1 MAKFPHIKQRD
12 QMDCGPTC
20 LKMITKYYGKNFS
33 LPYLR
38 ENCYI
43 GKQGVSLLG
52 IATAAEKV
60 GLRTL
65 AVQIDIDTII
75 EEKPVPFIAHWNQN
89 HFVVVYKITNKKVFV
104 ADPASQLLEYSHQE
118 FKKAWVQANSEGNTE
133 RKEGNQQGEET
144 GIALLIETTPE
155 FDNQDEVEES
165 KASFSYL
172 LGYLKPYKGAIFQLF
187 LGLLGATLLSLFL
200 PLLTQALVDTG
211 IQQKNLSFVY
221 VVLIAQLLFF
231 VSKNL
236 INLIRSWILLQISV
250 RLNIQIVSD
259 FLAKMIRLPLPFFES
274 KNLGDI
280 LQRMQDNQRIEQFL
294 SGTLLDFVFS
304 LASLFSVSILVIFY
318 SPIIFLLFM
327 VGSTLYIVWI
337 LLFLKKRKVLDN
349 KRFALS
355 SSTQSNEV
363 ELVQGMAEIKFNNF
377 EKEKRWEWERLQ
389 VKRAKLAMKSLR
401 LSQFQ
406 QYGGG
411 FINELKNIIITFWAA
426 YEVIQGSM
434 TLGMMMA
441 VQQVLGQ
448 MEVPLMQSIN
458 FIQQGQD
465 AKLSLERL
473 GEIHD
478 QKDEDS
484 EEFLIKELPE
494 GENSRDIYLKN
505 VTFRYGTPH
514 SQPAIDDLTLH
525 IPAGKTTAIV
535 GESGSGKTTLLKLL
549 LKYYIPQSGQITVGS
564 LPLTALSSSIWRST
578 IGSVMQEGF
587 IFSES
592 IAKNIALGDEQPTQ
606 NRLIKST
613 QIANIYEHIQSLPLG
628 FHTKIGQSGEGVS
641 QGQKQRLL
649 IARAVY
655 KDPDYL
661 FFDEATSALD
671 AKNEKVISE
680 NLQNFGKSKTQI
692 IIAHRLSTV
701 KNADQIIFLEKGKI
715 KEQGTHQELVEKKG
729 MYFNLVKNQLE
740 LAG

>member
-1 MAKFPHIKQRD
+1 
-12 QMDCGPTC
+12 
-20 LKMITKYYGKNFS
+20 
-33 LPYLR
+33 
-38 ENCYI
+38 
-43 GKQGVSLLG
+43 
-52 IATAAEKV
+52 
-60 GLRTL
+60 
-65 AVQIDIDTII
+65 
-75 EEKPVPFIAHWNQN
+75 
-89 HFVVVYKITNKKVFV
+89 
-104 ADPASQLLEYSHQE
+104 
-118 FKKAWVQANSEGNTE
+118 
-133 RKEGNQQGEET
+133 
-144 GIALLIETTPE
+144 
-155 FDNQDEVEES
+155 
-165 KASFSYL
+165 
-172 LGYLKPYKGAIFQLF
+172 
-187 LGLLGATLLSLFL
+187 LGATLLSLFL

-231 VSKNL
+231 LSKNF
-236 INLIRSWILLQISV
+236 INLIRSWILLQLSV

-294 SGTLLDFVFS
+294 SGTLLDFIFS
-304 LASLFSVSILVIFY
+304 LASLFSVGILVVFY
-318 SPIIFLLFM
+318 SPVIFILFLI
-327 VGSTLYIVWI
+327 GSFLYITWI
-337 LLFLKKRKVLDN
+337 LLFLKRRKVLDN

-363 ELVQGMAEIKFNNF
+363 ELIQGMAEIKFNNF

-448 MEVPLMQSIN
+448 MEVPLLQSVN
-458 FIQQGQD
+458 FIQEGQD

-484 EEFLIKELPE
+484 AQGNENFLVKELPE

-564 LPLTALSSSIWRST
+564 LPLTALSSSVWRSA

-592 IAKNIALGDEQPTQ
+592 IAKNIALGDERPTQ

-613 QIANIYEHIQSLPLG
+613 QIANIFEHIQSLPLG

-655 KDPDYL
+655 KNPDYL

-680 NLQNFGKSKTQI
+680 NLQTFGKSKTQI

-701 KNADQIIFLEKGKI
+701 KNADQIIFL
-715 KEQGTHQELVEKKG
+715 V
-729 MYFNLVKNQLE
+729 
-740 LAG
+740 

>member
-1 MAKFPHIKQRD
+1 MTKFPHIKQRD

-33 LPYLR
+33 LPFLR

-65 AVQIDIDTII
+65 AVQIDIQTII
-75 EEKPVPFIAHWNQN
+75 EEKPVPFIVHWNQN
-89 HFVVVYKITNKKVFV
+89 HFVVVYKITNKTVFV
-104 ADPASQLLEYSHQE
+104 ADPASQLLEYTHQE
-118 FKKAWVQANSEGNTE
+118 FRKAWIQAGGAGKEGNSEG
-133 RKEGNQQGEET
+133 EEQ
-144 GIALLIETTPE
+144 GIALLIETTPD

-165 KASFSYL
+165 KASFGDL
-172 LGYLKPYKGAIFQLF
+172 LNYLKPYKAVIFQLF

-231 VSKNL
+231 LSKNF
-236 INLIRSWILLQISV
+236 INLIRSWILLQLSV

-294 SGTLLDFVFS
+294 SGTLLDFIFS
-304 LASLFSVSILVIFY
+304 LASLFSVGILVVFY
-318 SPIIFLLFM
+318 SPVIFILFLI
-327 VGSTLYIVWI
+327 GSFLYITWI
-337 LLFLKKRKVLDN
+337 LLFLKRRKVLDN

-363 ELVQGMAEIKFNNF
+363 ELIQGMAEIKFNNF

-448 MEVPLMQSIN
+448 MEVPLLQSVN
-458 FIQQGQD
+458 FIQEGQD

-484 EEFLIKELPE
+484 AQGNENFLVKELPE

-564 LPLTALSSSIWRST
+564 LPLTALSSSVWRSA

-592 IAKNIALGDEQPTQ
+592 IAKNIALGDERPTQ

-613 QIANIYEHIQSLPLG
+613 QIANIFEHIQSLPLG

-655 KDPDYL
+655 KNPDYL

-680 NLQNFGKSKTQI
+680 NLQTFGKSKTQI

-701 KNADQIIFLEKGKI
+701 KNADQIIFL
-715 KEQGTHQELVEKKG
+715 V
-729 MYFNLVKNQLE
+729 
-740 LAG
+740 

>member
-1 MAKFPHIKQRD
+1 
-12 QMDCGPTC
+12 MDCGPTC

-33 LPYLR
+33 LPFLR

-52 IATAAEKV
+52 IATAAEKI

-65 AVQIDIDTII
+65 AVQIDIDTVI

-89 HFVVVYKITNKKVFV
+89 HFVVVYKITNKTVFV
-104 ADPASQLLEYSHQE
+104 ADPASQLLEYSHKE
-118 FKKAWVQANSEGNTE
+118 FKKAWIQASSA
-133 RKEGNQQGEET
+133 GNQQSNQAEET

-155 FDNQDEVEES
+155 FDNQEEVEES
-165 KASFSYL
+165 KASFNYL
-172 LGYLKPYKGAIFQLF
+172 LRYLKPYKGAIFQLF

-327 VGSTLYIVWI
+327 AGSTIYILWI

-363 ELVQGMAEIKFNNF
+363 ELIQGMAEIKFNNF

-389 VKRAKLAMKSLR
+389 VKRAKLSMQSLR

-484 EEFLIKELPE
+484 EEFLVKELPQ
-494 GENSRDIYLKN
+494 GENSRDIYLNN

-514 SQPAIDDLTLH
+514 SLPAIDDLTLH

-564 LPLTALSSSIWRST
+564 LPLTALSSSVWRAT

-592 IAKNIALGDEQPTQ
+592 IAKNIALGDESPTQ
-606 NRLIKST
+606 NRLINAT
-613 QIANIYEHIQSLPLG
+613 QTANIYEHIQSLPLG

-680 NLQNFGKSKTQI
+680 NLQKFGQSKTQI

-715 KEQGTHQELVEKKG
+715 REQGTHLELVEKRG

>member
-1 MAKFPHIKQRD
+1 LSFGNFNLILQQNKIVLLRKYKMTKFPHIKQRD

-33 LPYLR
+33 LPFLR

-65 AVQIDIDTII
+65 AVQIDIQTII
-75 EEKPVPFIAHWNQN
+75 EEKPVPFIVHWNQN
-89 HFVVVYKITNKKVFV
+89 HFVVVYKITNKTVFV
-104 ADPASQLLEYSHQE
+104 ADPASQLLEYTHQE
-118 FKKAWVQANSEGNTE
+118 FRKAWIQAGGAGKEGNSEG
-133 RKEGNQQGEET
+133 EEQ
-144 GIALLIETTPE
+144 GIALLIETTPD

-165 KASFSYL
+165 KASFGYL
-172 LGYLKPYKGAIFQLF
+172 LNYLKPYKAVIFQLF

-231 VSKNL
+231 LSKNF
-236 INLIRSWILLQISV
+236 INLIRSWILLQLSV

-294 SGTLLDFVFS
+294 SGTLLDFIFS
-304 LASLFSVSILVIFY
+304 LASLFSVGILVVFY
-318 SPIIFLLFM
+318 SPVIFILFLI
-327 VGSTLYIVWI
+327 GSFLYITWI
-337 LLFLKKRKVLDN
+337 LLFLKRRKVLDN

-363 ELVQGMAEIKFNNF
+363 ELIQGMAEIKFNNF

-448 MEVPLMQSIN
+448 MEVPLLQSVN
-458 FIQQGQD
+458 FIQEGQD

-484 EEFLIKELPE
+484 AQGNENFLVKELPE

-564 LPLTALSSSIWRST
+564 LPLTALSSSVWRSA

-592 IAKNIALGDEQPTQ
+592 IAKNIALGDERPTQ

-613 QIANIYEHIQSLPLG
+613 QIANIFEHIQSLPLG

-655 KDPDYL
+655 KNPDYL

-680 NLQNFGKSKTQI
+680 NLQTFGKSKTQI

-701 KNADQIIFLEKGKI
+701 KNADQIIFL
-715 KEQGTHQELVEKKG
+715 V
-729 MYFNLVKNQLE
+729 
-740 LAG
+740 

>member
-33 LPYLR
+33 LPFLR

-52 IATAAEKV
+52 IATAAENI

-65 AVQIDIDTII
+65 AVQIDIETLI

-104 ADPASQLLEYSHQE
+104 ADPASQLLEYTHQE
-118 FKKAWVQANSEGNTE
+118 FKKAWIQANGAA
-133 RKEGNQQGEET
+133 KEGQIKEEET
-144 GIALLIETTPE
+144 GIALLIETTPD
-155 FDNQDEVEES
+155 FDNQDDVEES
-165 KASFSYL
+165 KASFGYL
-172 LGYLKPYKGAIFQLF
+172 LNYLKPYKAIIFQLF

-231 VSKNL
+231 LSKNF
-236 INLIRSWILLQISV
+236 INLIRSWILLQLSV

-294 SGTLLDFVFS
+294 SGTLLDFIFS
-304 LASLFSVSILVIFY
+304 LASLFSVGILVVIY
-318 SPIIFLLFM
+318 SPVIFALFLA
-327 VGSTLYIVWI
+327 GSALYITWI

-389 VKRAKLAMKSLR
+389 VKRAKLSMQSLR

-448 MEVPLMQSIN
+448 MEVPLLQSVN
-458 FIQQGQD
+458 FVQQGQD

-473 GEIHD
+473 AEIHE

-484 EEFLIKELPE
+484 EDFLIKELPQ
-494 GENSRDIYLKN
+494 GENSRDIHLKN

-525 IPAGKTTAIV
+525 IPTGKTTAIV

-564 LPLTALSSSIWRST
+564 LPLTALSSSVWRAT

-592 IAKNIALGDEQPTQ
+592 IAKNIALGDERPTQ
-606 NRLIKST
+606 KHLIEAT
-613 QIANIYEHIQSLPLG
+613 QTANIYEHIQTLPLG

-680 NLQNFGKSKTQI
+680 NLQRFGKSKTQI

-715 KEQGTHQELVEKKG
+715 REQGTHEELVEKRG

>member
-1 MAKFPHIKQRD
+1 MAKFPHVKQRD

-20 LKMITKYYGKNFS
+20 LKMITKHYGKNFS
-33 LPYLR
+33 LPFLR
-38 ENCYI
+38 ENAYI

-52 IATAAEKV
+52 IATAAEKI

-65 AVQIDIDTII
+65 SVQIDIQTLI

-104 ADPASQLLEYSHQE
+104 ADPASQLLEYSHEE
-118 FKKAWVQANSEGNTE
+118 FKKAWIQGQATEGE
-133 RKEGNQQGEET
+133 DGEER
-144 GIALLIETTPE
+144 GIALLLETSPDFYAQE
-155 FDNQDEVEES
+155 DVKES
-165 KASFSYL
+165 KATFGYL
-172 LGYLKPYKGAIFQLF
+172 LKYLKPYKAIIFQLF

-221 VVLIAQLLFF
+221 VVLAAQLVFF

-236 INLIRSWILLQISV
+236 INLIRSWILLQVSV

-259 FLAKMIRLPLPFFES
+259 FLAKLIRLPLPFFES

-294 SGTLLDFVFS
+294 SGTLLDFIFS
-304 LASLFSVSILVIFY
+304 LASLFSVGILVIFY
-318 SPIIFLLFM
+318 SPIIFLLFLI
-327 VGSTLYIVWI
+327 GSSLYVTWI
-337 LLFLKKRKVLDN
+337 LLFLKKRRLLDD

-389 VKRAKLAMKSLR
+389 VKRAKLAMQSLR
-401 LSQFQ
+401 LSQLQ

-448 MEVPLMQSIN
+448 MEVPLIQSVS

-478 QKDEDS
+478 QKDEDEES
-484 EEFLIKELPE
+484 ENSLIKELPV
-494 GENSRDIYLKN
+494 GEFSKDIYLKN

-564 LPLTALSSSIWRST
+564 LPLPVLSSSIWRAT

-592 IAKNIALGDEQPTQ
+592 IAKNIALGDDNPTQ
-606 NRLIKST
+606 RRLIEAT
-613 QIANIYEHIQSLPLG
+613 QTANIFEHIQSLPLG
-628 FHTKIGQSGEGVS
+628 FHTKVGQSGEGLS

-655 KDPDYL
+655 KNPEYL

-671 AKNEKVISE
+671 AKNEKIISK
-680 NLQNFGKSKTQI
+680 NLQNFGQSKTQI

-701 KNADQIIFLEKGKI
+701 KNADQIVFLEKGKI
-715 KEQGTHQELVEKKG
+715 KELGTHEELVKKRG
-729 MYFNLVKNQLE
+729 MYYNLVKNQLE

>member
-1 MAKFPHIKQRD
+1 MSFGNFNLILQQNKIVLLRKYKMTKFPHIKQRD

-33 LPYLR
+33 LPFLR

-65 AVQIDIDTII
+65 AVQIDIQTII
-75 EEKPVPFIAHWNQN
+75 EEKPVPFIVHWNQN
-89 HFVVVYKITNKKVFV
+89 HFVVVYKITNKTVFV
-104 ADPASQLLEYSHQE
+104 ADPASQLLEYTHQE
-118 FKKAWVQANSEGNTE
+118 FRKAWIQAGGAGKEGNSEG
-133 RKEGNQQGEET
+133 EEQ
-144 GIALLIETTPE
+144 GIALLIETTPD

-165 KASFSYL
+165 KASFGYL
-172 LGYLKPYKGAIFQLF
+172 LNYLKPYKAVIFQLF

-231 VSKNL
+231 LSKNF
-236 INLIRSWILLQISV
+236 INLIRSWILLQLSV

-294 SGTLLDFVFS
+294 SGTLLDFIFS
-304 LASLFSVSILVIFY
+304 LASLFSVGILVVFY
-318 SPIIFLLFM
+318 SPVIFILFLI
-327 VGSTLYIVWI
+327 GSFLYITWI
-337 LLFLKKRKVLDN
+337 LLFLKRRKVLDN

-363 ELVQGMAEIKFNNF
+363 ELIQGMAEIKFNNF

-448 MEVPLMQSIN
+448 MEVPLLQSVN
-458 FIQQGQD
+458 FIQEGQD

-484 EEFLIKELPE
+484 AQGNENFLVKELPE

-564 LPLTALSSSIWRST
+564 LPLTALSSSVWRSA

-592 IAKNIALGDEQPTQ
+592 IAKNIALGDERPTQ

-613 QIANIYEHIQSLPLG
+613 QIANIFEHIQSLPLG

-655 KDPDYL
+655 KNPDYL

-680 NLQNFGKSKTQI
+680 NLQTFGKSKTQI

-701 KNADQIIFLEKGKI
+701 KNADQIIFL
-715 KEQGTHQELVEKKG
+715 V
-729 MYFNLVKNQLE
+729 
-740 LAG
+740 

>member
-33 LPYLR
+33 LPFLR

-52 IATAAEKV
+52 IATAAEKI

-65 AVQIDIDTII
+65 AVQIDIDTVI
-75 EEKPVPFIAHWNQN
+75 EERPVPFIAHWNQN

-104 ADPASQLLEYSHQE
+104 ADPASQLLEYSHKE
-118 FKKAWVQANSEGNTE
+118 FKKAWTQASTE
-133 RKEGNQQGEET
+133 EKENNNQAQET

-155 FDNQDEVEES
+155 FDSQEEVEES

-172 LGYLKPYKGAIFQLF
+172 LRYLKPYKGAIFQLF

-318 SPIIFLLFM
+318 SPIIFLLFLA
-327 VGSTLYIVWI
+327 GSTIYIVWI

-363 ELVQGMAEIKFNNF
+363 ELIQGMAEIKFNNF

-389 VKRAKLAMKSLR
+389 VKRAKLAMQSLR

-484 EEFLIKELPE
+484 EEFLIKELPK
-494 GENSRDIYLKN
+494 GKNSRDIYLKN

-564 LPLTALSSSIWRST
+564 LPLTALSSSVWRTT

-592 IAKNIALGDEQPTQ
+592 IAKNIALGDERPTQ
-606 NRLIKST
+606 NNLIHAT
-613 QIANIYEHIQSLPLG
+613 QIANIYEHIQTLPLG
-628 FHTKIGQSGEGVS
+628 FYTKIGQSGEGVS

-655 KDPDYL
+655 KNPDYL

-680 NLQNFGKSKTQI
+680 NLQKFGESKTQI

-715 KEQGTHQELVEKKG
+715 REQGTHQELVEKKG

>member
-33 LPYLR
+33 LPFLR

-52 IATAAEKV
+52 IATAAEKI

-65 AVQIDIDTII
+65 AVQIDIDTVI
-75 EEKPVPFIAHWNQN
+75 EERPVPFIAHWNQN

-104 ADPASQLLEYSHQE
+104 ADPASQLLEYSHKE
-118 FKKAWVQANSEGNTE
+118 FKKAWIQAGSTGS
-133 RKEGNQQGEET
+133 KENQQGEEQ

-165 KASFSYL
+165 KASFNYL

-236 INLIRSWILLQISV
+236 INLVRSWILLQISV

-318 SPIIFLLFM
+318 SPVIFLLFM
-327 VGSTLYIVWI
+327 AGSTLYILWI
-337 LLFLKKRKVLDN
+337 LLFLKRRKVLDN

-363 ELVQGMAEIKFNNF
+363 ELIQGMAEIKFNNF

-389 VKRAKLAMKSLR
+389 VQRAKLAMKSLR

-484 EEFLIKELPE
+484 EAFLVKELPE

-514 SQPAIDDLTLH
+514 SQPAIDNLTLH

-564 LPLTALSSSIWRST
+564 LPLTALSSSIWRAA

-592 IAKNIALGDEQPTQ
+592 IAKNIALGDERPTQ
-606 NRLIKST
+606 NRLIEAT

-655 KDPDYL
+655 KNPDYL

-671 AKNEKVISE
+671 AKNEKVISQ

-701 KNADQIIFLEKGKI
+701 KNADQIIFLEKGQI
-715 KEQGTHQELVEKKG
+715 REQGTHQELVAKKG

>member
-1 MAKFPHIKQRD
+1 MAKFSHIKQRD

-20 LKMITKYYGKNFS
+20 LKMITKHYGKNFS

-38 ENCYI
+38 EQCYI

-52 IATAAEKV
+52 IATAAEKI

-65 AVQIDIDTII
+65 AVQIDTQTII
-75 EEKPVPFIAHWNQN
+75 KERPVPFIAHWNQN
-89 HFVVVYKITNKKVFV
+89 HFVVVYKITQKKVFV
-104 ADPASQLLEYSHQE
+104 ANPASRLLEYTHDE
-118 FKKAWVQANSEGNTE
+118 FEKVWAQSNEDNKRQ
-133 RKEGNQQGEET
+133 

-155 FDNQDEVEES
+155 FDNQEEVEEN

-172 LGYLKPYKGAIFQLF
+172 LKYFTPHKAIMFQLF

-231 VSKNL
+231 ASRSA
-236 INLIRSWILLQISV
+236 IDMIRTWILLQFSMKI
-250 RLNIQIVSD
+250 NIQIVSD
-259 FLAKMIRLPLPFFES
+259 FLAKMIKLPLSFFDS

-280 LQRMQDNQRIEQFL
+280 IQRIQDNRLIEIFL
-294 SGTLLDFVFS
+294 SRVLLDFIFS
-304 LASLFSVSILVIFY
+304 LASLFAVGVLVLVY
-318 SPIIFLLFM
+318 SPIIFTIFM
-327 VGSTLYIVWI
+327 IGSTIYVFWI
-337 LLFLKKRKVLDN
+337 LMFMKQRKVLDA
-349 KRFALS
+349 KRFAVFS
-355 SSTQSNEV
+355 ETKSNEI
-363 ELVQGMAEIKFNNF
+363 ELIQGMAEIKFNNF

-389 VKRAKLAMKSLR
+389 VKRAKLSMKGLK
-401 LSQFQ
+401 LDQVQ
-406 QYGGG
+406 KYGSG

-441 VQQVLGQ
+441 LQQVLGQ
-448 MEVPLMQSIN
+448 MDVPLRLFVDFAQK
-458 FIQQGQD
+458 GQD
-465 AKLSLERL
+465 AQLSLERL

-478 QKDEDS
+478 QKNED
-484 EEFLIKELPE
+484 E
-494 GENSRDIYLKN
+494 GEALVQQMPLDVEGVSNRDIYLKN
-505 VTFRYGTPH
+505 VSFRYGTPH

-549 LKYYIPQSGQITVGS
+549 LKYYIPQQGQILMGS
-564 LPLTALSSSIWRST
+564 TPINAISSNIWRSN
-578 IGSVMQEGF
+578 IGAVMQEGF
-587 IFSES
+587 IFTES
-592 IAKNIALGDEQPTQ
+592 IAKNIALGDEQPT
-606 NRLIKST
+606 NKRLIEAA
-613 QIANIYEHIQSLPLG
+613 QIANIFEHVQGLPLG
-628 FHTKIGQSGEGVS
+628 FYTKVGQSGEGLS

-655 KDPDYL
+655 KNPDYL

-680 NLQNFGKSKTQI
+680 NLEKFGESKTQV

-715 KEQGTHQELVEKKG
+715 KEIGTHEELVEKKG

>member
-1 MAKFPHIKQRD
+1 MTKFPHIKQRD

-33 LPYLR
+33 LPFLR

-65 AVQIDIDTII
+65 AVQIDIQTII
-75 EEKPVPFIAHWNQN
+75 EEKPVPFIVHWNQN
-89 HFVVVYKITNKKVFV
+89 HFVVVYKITNKTVFV
-104 ADPASQLLEYSHQE
+104 ADPASQLLEYTHQE
-118 FKKAWVQANSEGNTE
+118 FRKAWIQAGGAGKEGNSEG
-133 RKEGNQQGEET
+133 EEQ
-144 GIALLIETTPE
+144 GIALLIETTPD

-165 KASFSYL
+165 KASFGYL
-172 LGYLKPYKGAIFQLF
+172 LNYLKPYKAVIFQLF

-231 VSKNL
+231 LSKNF
-236 INLIRSWILLQISV
+236 INLIRSWILLQLSV

-294 SGTLLDFVFS
+294 SGTLLDFIFS
-304 LASLFSVSILVIFY
+304 LASLFSGGILVVFY
-318 SPIIFLLFM
+318 SPVIFILFLI
-327 VGSTLYIVWI
+327 GSFLYITWI
-337 LLFLKKRKVLDN
+337 LLFLKRRKVLDN

-363 ELVQGMAEIKFNNF
+363 ELIQGMAEIKFNNF

-448 MEVPLMQSIN
+448 MEVPLLQSVN
-458 FIQQGQD
+458 FIQEGQD

-484 EEFLIKELPE
+484 AQGNENFLVKELPE

-564 LPLTALSSSIWRST
+564 LPLTALSSSVWRSA

-592 IAKNIALGDEQPTQ
+592 IAKNIALGDERPTQ

-613 QIANIYEHIQSLPLG
+613 QIANIFEHIQSLPLG

-655 KDPDYL
+655 KNPDYL

-680 NLQNFGKSKTQI
+680 NLQTFGKSKTQI

-701 KNADQIIFLEKGKI
+701 KNADQIIFL
-715 KEQGTHQELVEKKG
+715 V
-729 MYFNLVKNQLE
+729 
-740 LAG
+740 

>member
-20 LKMITKYYGKNFS
+20 LKMITKKYGKNFS
-33 LPYLR
+33 LPFLR

-43 GKQGVSLLG
+43 SKQGVSLLG
-52 IATAAEKV
+52 IATAAEKI

-65 AVQIDIDTII
+65 AVQIDIQTII

-89 HFVVVYKITNKKVFV
+89 HFVVVYKITDKKVFV
-104 ADPASQLLEYSHQE
+104 ADPASQLLEYTHKE
-118 FKKAWVQANSEGNTE
+118 FKKAWIQANGAA
-133 RKEGNQQGEET
+133 KEGQIEGEET
-144 GIALLIETTPE
+144 GIALLIETTPDFYAE
-155 FDNQDEVEES
+155 EDVEES
-165 KASFSYL
+165 KASFWYL
-172 LGYLKPYKGAIFQLF
+172 LNYLKPYKAVIFQLF

-231 VSKNL
+231 LSKNF
-236 INLIRSWILLQISV
+236 INLIRSWILLQLSV

-294 SGTLLDFVFS
+294 SGTLLDFIFS
-304 LASLFSVSILVIFY
+304 LASFFSVSILVILY
-318 SPIIFLLFM
+318 SPVIFILFLI
-327 VGSTLYIVWI
+327 GSSLYVVWI
-337 LLFLKKRKVLDN
+337 VLFLKRRKVLDN

-441 VQQVLGQ
+441 V
-448 MEVPLMQSIN
+448 
-458 FIQQGQD
+458 
-465 AKLSLERL
+465 
-473 GEIHD
+473 
-478 QKDEDS
+478 
-484 EEFLIKELPE
+484 
-494 GENSRDIYLKN
+494 
-505 VTFRYGTPH
+505 
-514 SQPAIDDLTLH
+514 
-525 IPAGKTTAIV
+525 
-535 GESGSGKTTLLKLL
+535 
-549 LKYYIPQSGQITVGS
+549 
-564 LPLTALSSSIWRST
+564 
-578 IGSVMQEGF
+578 
-587 IFSES
+587 
-592 IAKNIALGDEQPTQ
+592 
-606 NRLIKST
+606 
-613 QIANIYEHIQSLPLG
+613 
-628 FHTKIGQSGEGVS
+628 
-641 QGQKQRLL
+641 
-649 IARAVY
+649 
-655 KDPDYL
+655 
-661 FFDEATSALD
+661 
-671 AKNEKVISE
+671 
-680 NLQNFGKSKTQI
+680 
-692 IIAHRLSTV
+692 
-701 KNADQIIFLEKGKI
+701 
-715 KEQGTHQELVEKKG
+715 
-729 MYFNLVKNQLE
+729 
-740 LAG
+740 

>member
-1 MAKFPHIKQRD
+1 MAKFPHVKQRD

-33 LPYLR
+33 LPFLR
-38 ENCYI
+38 ENSYI

-65 AVQIDIDTII
+65 SVQIDIDTLI

-89 HFVVVYKITNKKVFV
+89 HFVVVYKITRKKVFV
-104 ADPASQLLEYSHQE
+104 ADPASQLLEYTHEE
-118 FKKAWVQANSEGNTE
+118 FKKAWVQGQATEG
-133 RKEGNQQGEET
+133 QDGEEK
-144 GIALLIETTPE
+144 GIALLMETSPDFYAQE
-155 FDNQDEVEES
+155 EVEES
-165 KASFSYL
+165 KATFGYL
-172 LGYLKPYKGAIFQLF
+172 LKYLKPYKAIIFQLF

-221 VVLIAQLLFF
+221 VVLGAQLVFF

-236 INLIRSWILLQISV
+236 INLIRSWILLQVSV

-259 FLAKMIRLPLPFFES
+259 FLAKLIRLPLPFFES

-294 SGTLLDFVFS
+294 SGTLLDFIFS
-304 LASLFSVSILVIFY
+304 LASLFSVGILVIFY
-318 SPIIFLLFM
+318 SPVVFLLFM
-327 VGSTLYIVWI
+327 IGSSLYVTWI
-337 LLFLKKRKVLDN
+337 LLFLKKRKLLDN

-389 VKRAKLAMKSLR
+389 VKRAKLAMQSLR
-401 LSQFQ
+401 LSQLQ

-448 MEVPLMQSIN
+448 MEVPLIQSVS

-478 QKDEDS
+478 QKDED
-484 EEFLIKELPE
+484 EESGNTLIKELPV
-494 GENSRDIYLKN
+494 GDFSKDIYLKN

-564 LPLTALSSSIWRST
+564 LPLVALSSSIWRAT

-592 IAKNIALGDEQPTQ
+592 IAKNIALGDDNPTQ
-606 NRLIKST
+606 RRLIEAT
-613 QIANIYEHIQSLPLG
+613 QTANIFEHIQSLPLG
-628 FHTKIGQSGEGVS
+628 FHTKVGQSGEGLS

-655 KDPDYL
+655 KNPEYL

-671 AKNEKVISE
+671 AKNEKIISK
-680 NLQNFGKSKTQI
+680 NLQNFGKLKTQI
-692 IIAHRLSTV
+692 VIAHRLSTV
-701 KNADQIIFLEKGKI
+701 KNADQIVFLEKGKI
-715 KEQGTHQELVEKKG
+715 KELGTHDELVKKRG
-729 MYFNLVKNQLE
+729 MYYNLVKNQLE

>member
-1 MAKFPHIKQRD
+1 MTKFPHIKQRD

-33 LPYLR
+33 LPFLR

-65 AVQIDIDTII
+65 AVQIDIQTII
-75 EEKPVPFIAHWNQN
+75 EEKPVPFIVHWNQN
-89 HFVVVYKITNKKVFV
+89 HFVVVYKITNKTVFV
-104 ADPASQLLEYSHQE
+104 ADPASQLLEYTHQE
-118 FKKAWVQANSEGNTE
+118 FRKAWIQAGGAGKEGNSEG
-133 RKEGNQQGEET
+133 EEQ
-144 GIALLIETTPE
+144 GIALLIETTPD

-165 KASFSYL
+165 KASFGYL
-172 LGYLKPYKGAIFQLF
+172 LNYLKPYKAVIFQLF

-231 VSKNL
+231 LSKNF
-236 INLIRSWILLQISV
+236 INLIRSWILLQLSV

-294 SGTLLDFVFS
+294 SGTLLDFIFS
-304 LASLFSVSILVIFY
+304 LASLFSVGILVVFY
-318 SPIIFLLFM
+318 SPVIFILFLI
-327 VGSTLYIVWI
+327 GSFLYITWI
-337 LLFLKKRKVLDN
+337 LLFLKRRKVLDN

-363 ELVQGMAEIKFNNF
+363 ELIQGMAEIKFNNF

-448 MEVPLMQSIN
+448 MEVPLLQSVN
-458 FIQQGQD
+458 FIQEGQD

-484 EEFLIKELPE
+484 AQGNENFLVKELPE

-564 LPLTALSSSIWRST
+564 LPLTALSSSVWRSA

-592 IAKNIALGDEQPTQ
+592 IAKNIALGDERPTQ

-613 QIANIYEHIQSLPLG
+613 QIANIFEHIQSLPLG

-655 KDPDYL
+655 KNPDYL

-680 NLQNFGKSKTQI
+680 NLQTFGKSKTQI

-701 KNADQIIFLEKGKI
+701 KNADQIIFL
-715 KEQGTHQELVEKKG
+715 V
-729 MYFNLVKNQLE
+729 
-740 LAG
+740 

>member
-33 LPYLR
+33 LPFLR

-52 IATAAEKV
+52 IATAAEKI

-65 AVQIDIDTII
+65 AVQIDIQTII

-89 HFVVVYKITNKKVFV
+89 HFVVVYKITNKTVFV
-104 ADPASQLLEYSHQE
+104 ADPASQLLEYTHQE
-118 FKKAWVQANSEGNTE
+118 FKKAWIQAGGSGKEDNSEG
-133 RKEGNQQGEET
+133 EEQ
-144 GIALLIETTPE
+144 GIALLIETTPD

-165 KASFSYL
+165 KASFGYL
-172 LGYLKPYKGAIFQLF
+172 LNYLKPYKAVIFQLF

-200 PLLTQALVDTG
+200 PLLTQSLVDTG

-231 VSKNL
+231 LSKNL
-236 INLIRSWILLQISV
+236 INLIRSWILLQLSV

-294 SGTLLDFVFS
+294 SGTLLDFIFS
-304 LASLFSVSILVIFY
+304 LASLFSVGILVVFY
-318 SPIIFLLFM
+318 SPVIFILFLI
-327 VGSTLYIVWI
+327 GSSLYVIWI
-337 LLFLKKRKVLDN
+337 LLFLKRRKILDN

-363 ELVQGMAEIKFNNF
+363 ELIQGMAEIKFNNF

-389 VKRAKLAMKSLR
+389 VKRAKLAMQSLR
-401 LSQFQ
+401 LSQLQ

-448 MEVPLMQSIN
+448 MEVPLLQSIN

-484 EEFLIKELPE
+484 EEFLVKELPE

-564 LPLTALSSSIWRST
+564 LPLTALSSSVWRSA

-592 IAKNIALGDEQPTQ
+592 IAKNIALGDERPTQ
-606 NRLIKST
+606 NRLIEAT
-613 QIANIYEHIQSLPLG
+613 QTANIYEHIQSLPLG

-655 KDPDYL
+655 KNPDYL

-715 KEQGTHQELVEKKG
+715 KEQGTHEELVAKQG